1 MSVGFRQITIIIHS
15 SCETFIA
22 FNKLASTPWAHAS
35 VVSSSPLRI
44 YSMYSNIGLTL
55 TYVIFTDITAV
66 QEIYLT
72 MTKQSNIM
80 KKRERMELLCL
91 LDLVAVELKFTLS
104 MTSALLERI
113 QEREGRFRLMWVL
126 AINQMICGLVW
137 LLLTQVWLPQ
147 LPKWCII

>member
-1 MSVGFRQITIIIHS
+1 
-15 SCETFIA
+15 
-22 FNKLASTPWAHAS
+22 
-35 VVSSSPLRI
+35 
-44 YSMYSNIGLTL
+44 MYSNIGLTL

-113 QEREGRFRLMWVL
+113 QEREGRFRL
-126 AINQMICGLVW
+126 I
-137 LLLTQVWLPQ
+137 
-147 LPKWCII
+147 